1 MWMLNRKQKI
11 STDAED
17 SHVCLWYHL
26 FTINMYFICF
36 EAVNLEQTL
45 TVQ

>member
-1 MWMLNRKQKI
+1 MWMLNLKHKVP
-11 STDAED
+11 TDAED
-17 SHVCLWYHL
+17 SHHRYFTCL
-26 FTINMYFICF
+26 